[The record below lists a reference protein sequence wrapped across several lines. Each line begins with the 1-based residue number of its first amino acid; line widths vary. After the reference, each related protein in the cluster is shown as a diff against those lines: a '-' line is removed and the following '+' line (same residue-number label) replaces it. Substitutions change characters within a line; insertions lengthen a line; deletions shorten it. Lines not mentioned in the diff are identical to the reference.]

1 MPYTAP
7 DLSSILTNE
16 QELNNR
22 LTALRAI
29 LRNQWTAIGS
39 TYSDSYSIN
48 KLITDMS
55 NPPAFVV
62 KRNSDYTDGQLGD
75 IVKVYGN
82 IYNYTTWNR
91 YSPSSYADADY
102 WYLQSLTGSNNATVT
117 VWGGFNTGNVDPADK
132 FNLVMYGRSMDNF
145 NNGAFSGAGFTY
157 QTPTAGN
164 PMSGLFIGITLDS
177 GTYYPAYAI
186 FNNSST
192 PTSIVKMEYGTYPS
206 SSTEFRILL
215 QNNPEDDAITLYWY
229 KGDTGE
235 FLWNGYIDYSSL
247 PSGFTQADNLAFG
260 NVCYGTGLG
269 RVSYIPRLC
278 YASPCRLN
286 IL

>member
-22 LTALRAI
+22 LTALRTI

-55 NPPAFVV
+55 DPLPFVV
-62 KRNSDYTDGQLGD
+62 KRNSDYYTGQLGD

-82 IYNYTTWNR
+82 IYNYTSWNR
-91 YSPSSYADADY
+91 YNPSGYGNTDY
-102 WYLQSLTGSNNATVT
+102 WYLQSLTGSSNATVT
-117 VWGGFNTGNVDPADK
+117 VWGGFNTGSVDSTDK
-132 FNLVMYGRSMDNF
+132 FDLVMYGRKMDYF
-145 NNGAFSGAGFTY
+145 NEGAFSGAGFTY
-157 QTPTAGN
+157 ATPTAAN
-164 PMSGLFIGITLDS
+164 PISGLFIGITLDS

-206 SSTEFRILL
+206 ASTEFRLLL

-269 RVSYIPRLC
+269 RTAYIPRLC
-278 YASPCRLN
+278 YASPCRFN

>member
-1 MPYTAP
+1 MSYIAP

-22 LTALRAI
+22 LTALKTI
-29 LRNQWTAIGS
+29 LQNQWTAIGS

-62 KRNSDYTDGQLGD
+62 KRNSDYYSGQLGN
-75 IVKVYGN
+75 IVNVYGN
-82 IYNYTTWNR
+82 IKYTGWNGYNPTS
-91 YSPSSYADADY
+91 YSDTDY
-102 WYLQSLTGSNNATVT
+102 WYLQSLTGSSNATVT
-117 VWGGFNTGNVDPADK
+117 VWGGFNTGNVDPTDK
-132 FNLVMYGRSMDNF
+132 FNMIMYGRGMDSF
-145 NNGAFSGAGFTY
+145 NNGAFSGVGFTY
-157 QTPTAGN
+157 QTPTEAN
-164 PMSGLFIGITLDS
+164 PISGFFIGITLDS

-192 PTSIVKMEYGTYPS
+192 PMIVKMDYGTYPS
-206 SSTEFRILL
+206 ASTEFRLLL
-215 QNNPEDDAITLYWY
+215 QNNPEYGGLNLYWY
-229 KGDTGE
+229 KENTGK
-235 FLWNGYIDYSSL
+235 FLWNYYIDYSSL
-247 PSGFTQADNLAFG
+247 PSGFSQTENLVFG

-269 RVSYIPRLC
+269 RMSYIPRLY
-278 YASPCRLN
+278 YASPCRFN

>member
-1 MPYTAP
+1 MPYAAP

-22 LTALRAI
+22 LVALRTI
-29 LRNQWTAIGS
+29 LRNQWTAIGES
-39 TYSDSYSIN
+39 YSDSYSIN
-48 KLITDMS
+48 KLITEMS

-62 KRNSDYTDGQLGD
+62 KRNSDYYSGQLGG
-75 IVKVYGN
+75 IVNVYGN
-82 IYNYTTWNR
+82 IKYSGWNGYNPSG
-91 YSPSSYADADY
+91 YSDTDY

-117 VWGGFNTGNVDPADK
+117 IWGGFNTGNVNPNSK
-132 FNLVMYGRSMDNF
+132 FNLVMYGRKMDYF
-145 NNGAFSGAGFTY
+145 NDGAFSGAGFTY
-157 QTPTAGN
+157 QTPTEAN
-164 PMSGLFIGITLDS
+164 PISGLFIGITLDS

-206 SSTEFRILL
+206 ASTEFRTLL
-215 QNNPEDDAITLYWY
+215 QNNPEDDSITLYWY

-235 FLWNGYIDYSSL
+235 FLWNDYIDHSSL
-247 PSGFTQADNLAFG
+247 PSGFAQADNLTFG

-269 RVSYIPRLC
+269 RMSYIPRLC
-278 YASPCRLN
+278 YASPCRFN